1 MQLTVKEVKL
11 PQAIEFN
18 YEELK
23 AELAE
28 SIKHYET
35 LVYTD
40 EQIKTAKADRASL
53 NKLKKALNDERIRL
67 EKEYMQ
73 PFTEFK
79 AKINELIAIIDK
91 PVCLIDTQ
99 IKEYENSKQEE
110 KQKEIEK
117 LFEEMPKPEWL
128 EFARIYNSSWLNAS
142 VKMSTIEKEMTERIK
157 IIEANYAEL
166 EKFPYF
172 AFEACKHFRETLD
185 FQGAIAVARKLKETE
200 EEKKKAEEQRAKEEE
215 KKRAEEL
222 IKNTAA
228 ALTPKAKEEAK
239 EQLVADTQVKR
250 DWVNF
255 SAYLSVPEARALA
268 LFMNERHIE
277 FKPL

>member
-1 MQLTVKEVKL
+1 MQLTVKEVQL

-23 AELAE
+23 GELEA
-28 SIKHYET
+28 SIKHYAT

-40 EQIKTAKADRASL
+40 DQIKTAKADRASL

-73 PFTEFK
+73 PFNEFK
-79 AKINELIAIIDK
+79 AKINELIQIIDK
-91 PVCLIDTQ
+91 PVCMIDTQ
-99 IKEYENSKQEE
+99 IKEYENGKQEE

-117 LFEEMPKPEWL
+117 LFEAIETPEWL
-128 EFARIYNSSWLNAS
+128 DFPRIYDFGWLKAS
-142 VKMSTIEKEMTERIK
+142 VTLSAIEKDMKDRIETIK
-157 IIEANYAEL
+157 SNYAEL

-172 AFEACKHFRETLD
+172 SFEACKHFRENLD
-185 FQGAIAVARKLKETE
+185 FQEAVAVARRLKETE
-200 EEKKKAEEQRAKEEE
+200 EEKKKLEEE
-215 KKRAEEL
+215 KAKAEAKQRAEEL
-222 IKNTAA
+222 TKATAE
-228 ALTPKAKEEAK
+228 ALTPAAQETAPAHEE
-239 EQLVADTQVKR
+239 QVKR
-250 DWVNF
+250 EWINF

-268 LFMNERHIE
+268 SFMNERHIE